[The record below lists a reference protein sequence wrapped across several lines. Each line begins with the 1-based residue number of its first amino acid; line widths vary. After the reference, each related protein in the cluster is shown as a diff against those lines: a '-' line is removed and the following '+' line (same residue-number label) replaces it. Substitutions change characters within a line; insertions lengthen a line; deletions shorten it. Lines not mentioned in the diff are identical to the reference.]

1 MSRPAHTRLVFLLPV
16 MVACMTSACSN
27 RGLPPPDVIARIGGQ
42 ELPYADFENYL
53 RDNSVDSETGMSSEI
68 LSSLFDQY
76 LDEALLGRLAVDQG
90 HAGEDEPRQQAIEAM
105 VQDLLPSAIAEA
117 EIEEFYSQHQ
127 SDFHRQENV
136 ILRQILVEDR
146 AVAEMALQAIET
158 GMAFDEAARMY
169 SQGPGAELGGLQGQ
183 LSRIDLPP
191 AFADLIFALD
201 VGEVSEIV
209 AADYGFHLFQ
219 VIDKRS
225 EADSTLDEVRDAIV
239 DRLLHESR
247 VGIVEQLVERA
258 RSSYNVSIYARN
270 LPFNYAGSRR

>member
-1 MSRPAHTRLVFLLPV
+1 
-16 MVACMTSACSN
+16 MVASLTGACSN

-53 RDNSVDSETGMSSEI
+53 RENTVDSETGLSSEI

-76 LDEALLGRLAVDQG
+76 LDEALLGRLAVDEG
-90 HAGEDEPRQQAIEAM
+90 HAGENDLRQQAIEAM
-105 VQDLLPSAIAEA
+105 VQDMIPSELSEA
-117 EIEEFYSQHQ
+117 EIAEFFSHHR
-127 SDFHRQENV
+127 SDFHRQEGV
-136 ILRQILVEDR
+136 ILRQILVEER
-146 AVAEMALQAIET
+146 AVAEMALQAIKS
-158 GMAFDEAARMY
+158 GMVFEEAARTY
-169 SQGPGAELGGLQGQ
+169 SQGPGAELGGLQGE

-219 VIDKRS
+219 VIEKRS
-225 EADSTLDEVRDAIV
+225 EAEPTLDEVRDVIV
-239 DRLLHESR
+239 DRLRQESR
-247 VGIVEQLVERA
+247 VGIMAQLVERA
-258 RSSYNVSIYARN
+258 RSSYNVSIYVRN